1 MVKCGE
7 DGSSAND
14 CTIDGASATR
24 FGIFVSPLQASFP
37 ESGAENVVIQGVTV
51 DFFLGSPTAPLIP
64 VYAALVFG
72 DVTFLDCRF
81 TNNNADL
88 FFVLQEIKLGG
99 RQLDESLRQK
109 MLFPGQVK
117 DHSARGRGR
126 GRGLV
131 DLEDRQLQSGVTF
144 TFDSCLFK
152 VRRMSFDS

>member
-14 CTIDGASATR
+14 CTIDGAFVEQ
-24 FGIFVSPLQASFP
+24 FGILVSPRVVGFP
-37 ESGAENVVIQGVTV
+37 EYGAENVVIQGVTL
-51 DFFLGSPTAPLIP
+51 DFFLHSPPLQIVA
-64 VYAALVFG
+64 VYAAIEYG

-81 TNNNADL
+81 TNNNGDPM
-88 FFVLQEIKLGG
+88 FVLQERKIEG
-99 RQLDESLRQK
+99 RQLDEGLMPK
-109 MLFPGQVK
+109 MVFPGQVK

-131 DLEDRQLQSGVTF
+131 DLEERQLQPGVTF

>member
-64 VYAALVFG
+64 VYAA
-72 DVTFLDCRF
+72 
-81 TNNNADL
+81 
-88 FFVLQEIKLGG
+88 FVLQEIKLGG

-131 DLEDRQLQSGVTF
+131 DLEERQLQSGVTF